1 MLTQP
6 GGAGEEAGDKVAEKV
21 KEGLQAVSVAQ
32 AALPNLQAA
41 LAAGRAPS
49 ADDLAKLTNVA
60 PSLSEA
66 AGVLGLDP
74 GRATI
79 DDLKAEVA
87 ARESSV
93 RLRPVLQRLAHATG
107 PPAAAPGL
115 ATLADEAVSLAGKA
129 TWSSTDEERALTLA
143 HLVELADM
151 AVGHPDDDQH
161 ILSLDADLRRALG
174 QVAAPVVLAAVR
186 GRLVL
191 PPTAEPASNVVSMAQ
206 GSAASPRPVPSATEP
221 EAPLKAPDQRREKP
235 ILKPL
240 DRENP
245 AVAAVPASPEVIRT
259 LDLTKKYPGMDV
271 PAVDRLNLT
280 VCAGEI
286 FGLLGPNGAG
296 KTTTA
301 GMLTTRV
308 IPTSGKAIVGGID
321 VVAHPALAKQALGVV
336 TQQNTLDR
344 SLNVWENLYYH
355 GLYFGMSH
363 RASRAAADSLLAK
376 FHLAKWAKSPVFAL
390 SGGMAQRLMV
400 ARAIL
405 HRPRILFMDE
415 PTAGL
420 DPQSRLALWDIL
432 SELHAEGQ
440 TILLTTHYMEEADQ
454 LCDRVAIMDHGKVL
468 ALDTPASLKSSLGA
482 ETIVTVSA
490 EGDLDALAGIL
501 RRDVEGVTQTQRM
514 DSTVLLHVR
523 GASGVLPQVVTSA
536 ERGGFAVSD
545 LSVAEPTLETVFIH
559 LTGKELR
566 D

>member
-1 MLTQP
+1 M
-6 GGAGEEAGDKVAEKV
+6 
-21 KEGLQAVSVAQ
+21 
-32 AALPNLQAA
+32 
-41 LAAGRAPS
+41 AP
-49 ADDLAKLTNVA
+49 
-60 PSLSEA
+60 
-66 AGVLGLDP
+66 
-74 GRATI
+74 
-79 DDLKAEVA
+79 
-87 ARESSV
+87 
-93 RLRPVLQRLAHATG
+93 
-107 PPAAAPGL
+107 
-115 ATLADEAVSLAGKA
+115 
-129 TWSSTDEERALTLA
+129 
-143 HLVELADM
+143 
-151 AVGHPDDDQH
+151 
-161 ILSLDADLRRALG
+161 
-174 QVAAPVVLAAVR
+174 
-186 GRLVL
+186 
-191 PPTAEPASNVVSMAQ
+191 
-206 GSAASPRPVPSATEP
+206 
-221 EAPLKAPDQRREKP
+221 
-235 ILKPL
+235 
-240 DRENP
+240 
-245 AVAAVPASPEVIRT
+245 VPASPEVIRT
-259 LDLTKKYPGMDV
+259 QNLTKVYPGMDV

-321 VVAHPALAKQALGVV
+321 VVAHPALAKQAIGVV

-355 GLYFGMSH
+355 GRYFGMSS
-363 RASRAAADSLLAK
+363 RASHAAADDLLAK
-376 FHLAKWAKSPVFAL
+376 FHLAKWAKAPVSAL

-420 DPQSRLALWDIL
+420 DPQSRLALWEIL

-468 ALDTPASLKSSLGA
+468 ALDTPAALKSSLGA

-490 EGDLDALAGIL
+490 EGDLDTLAGIL
-501 RRDVEGVTQTQRM
+501 RREVEGVTQTQRV

>member
-6 GGAGEEAGDKVAEKV
+6 GGAGEDAGDKAAEKV

-87 ARESSV
+87 ARESFV

-129 TWSSTDEERALTLA
+129 AWSSTDEERALTLA
-143 HLVELADM
+143 HLVDLADM

-174 QVAAPVVLAAVR
+174 PPAAPVVLAAVR

-191 PPTAEPASNVVSMAQ
+191 PPTAEAKVVSLAQ
-206 GSAASPRPVPSATEP
+206 GSTASPRPVPSAPDQRP
-221 EAPLKAPDQRREKP
+221 EAPLKAPDQGREKP
-235 ILKPL
+235 LLNPVN
-240 DRENP
+240 RENP
-245 AVAAVPASPEVIRT
+245 VAAVPASPEVIRT

-468 ALDTPASLKSSLGA
+468 ALDTPAGLKSSLGA